1 MERDRMNELTILVV
15 KDDIIG
21 LEPLK
26 NILELACDNVILAS
40 NGLEALAK
48 LETIKPDMILSDL
61 EMPVMNGMEF
71 YSRVKEKKDLRHIPF
86 IFFPVPDKK
95 KASR

>member
-1 MERDRMNELTILVV
+1 MSELTILVV

-26 NILELACDNVILAS
+26 NILELASDNVILAS
-40 NGLEALAK
+40 NGQEALTK
-48 LETIKPDMILSDL
+48 LETIHPDMILSDL
-61 EMPVMNGMEF
+61 DMPVMNGKEF
-71 YSRVKEKKDLRHIPF
+71 YNRVKEKKNLRNIPF
-86 IFFPVPDKK
+86 IFFPVPDKTK